1 MSDRMPKDMLD
12 RMPENLSVRK
22 FINIMMGIARNK
34 IIWNNPEYQ
43 I

>member
-1 MSDRMPKDMLD
+1 MSNRIPKDMLD
-12 RMPENLSVRK
+12 RIPKNLFVRK